1 MRCINKWKRVLVAAG
16 LVTILLGSTA
26 CSVLK
31 KDSASYQLYQ
41 TSSDYGLASDV
52 ISPVN
57 MLKTTHLAVKNPK
70 KSSKFNI
77 FNVKSAAVI
86 DVSARKIKYEYQLF
100 QKVYP
105 ASTTK
110 LLTAYIALKYGNL
123 SDRITVSTSAA
134 AVPTGSSVAG
144 LKAGDQIT
152 LEDALYGLILRSG
165 NDCANVIAEHISGNI
180 SKFALLMNQEA
191 KSMGATKTHFV
202 NPHGFPD
209 PNHYTTTYDLY
220 CIFSTALQNQQFD
233 KFISTKE
240 RSVSYKNA
248 SGKAVHVTWK
258 STDWYFNGQAR
269 APEGVTV
276 LGGKTGSSDSS
287 GYCLV
292 LFSKNKQNK
301 PYITIVMGSKTHSD
315 LYRKMNQL
323 LSAFEL

>member
-77 FNVKSAAVI
+77 SNVKSAAVI

-209 PNHYTTTYDLY
+209 TNHYTLPMICTVFFLLHYKISNLINSY
-220 CIFSTALQNQQFD
+220 QQRND
-233 KFISTKE
+233 PYPIKMHPEKQYMLHGRVQTGILTVRQELRKE
-240 RSVSYKNA
+240 
-248 SGKAVHVTWK
+248 
-258 STDWYFNGQAR
+258 
-269 APEGVTV
+269 
-276 LGGKTGSSDSS
+276 
-287 GYCLV
+287 
-292 LFSKNKQNK
+292 
-301 PYITIVMGSKTHSD
+301 
-315 LYRKMNQL
+315 
-323 LSAFEL
+323 